1 MSDLESFR
9 IGQKGSSL
17 LFRKVEDGIC
27 DLAGRLRARS
37 LIIRSY
43 FREHDLVLARIE
55 SNSAFGNK
63 AQYFLRTVEVRVFW
77 FAMSIRSPWAF
88 GHYESIS
95 SRKSQLCARMPLMQ
109 KQVVVI
115 AGPAGS
121 GKDSIVQGVLKKCSN
136 ATLMVTATTRT
147 PRPSEVDGVNY
158 HFLTNEKFLE
168 EQKAGNILEYY
179 HREETDTYY
188 GTYKPDIDA
197 RIKSGKVVFAVIQ
210 IVGAKYLK
218 EHYDATTIFIMPPS
232 LGVLERR
239 VRGRAP
245 MTDLE
250 WQERLAHTQREI
262 TEDAPFYDYR
272 IQNDD
277 GKLDQ
282 AIDEVIEILRKE
294 GYTLGA

>member
-1 MSDLESFR
+1 M
-9 IGQKGSSL
+9 
-17 LFRKVEDGIC
+17 
-27 DLAGRLRARS
+27 
-37 LIIRSY
+37 
-43 FREHDLVLARIE
+43 
-55 SNSAFGNK
+55 
-63 AQYFLRTVEVRVFW
+63 
-77 FAMSIRSPWAF
+77 
-88 GHYESIS
+88 
-95 SRKSQLCARMPLMQ
+95 ARM

-121 GKDSIVQGVLKKCSN
+121 GKDSIVQGILKRCPN
-136 ATLMVTATTRT
+136 ATLMVTATTRA
-147 PRPSEVDGVNY
+147 PRPGEENGVSY

-168 EQKAGNILEYY
+168 EQKAGNILEFY

-197 RIKSGKVVFAVIQ
+197 RIASGKVVFAVIQ

-232 LGVLERR
+232 IEVLERR

-250 WQERLAHTQREI
+250 WQERLAHTQREV

-272 IQNDD
+272 ITNED

>member
-1 MSDLESFR
+1 M
-9 IGQKGSSL
+9 
-17 LFRKVEDGIC
+17 
-27 DLAGRLRARS
+27 
-37 LIIRSY
+37 
-43 FREHDLVLARIE
+43 
-55 SNSAFGNK
+55 
-63 AQYFLRTVEVRVFW
+63 
-77 FAMSIRSPWAF
+77 P
-88 GHYESIS
+88 
-95 SRKSQLCARMPLMQ
+95 RM

-121 GKDSIVQGVLKKCSN
+121 GKDSIVQGVLKRCPN
-136 ATLMVTATTRT
+136 TTLMVTATTRA
-147 PRPSEVDGVNY
+147 PRPGEENGISY
-158 HFLTNEKFLE
+158 HFLTNDEFKKE
-168 EQKAGNILEYY
+168 MEAGNILEYY

-232 LGVLERR
+232 IDVLERR

-250 WQERLAHTQREI
+250 WQERLAHTQREV

-272 IQNDD
+272 ITNDD

>member
-1 MSDLESFR
+1 M
-9 IGQKGSSL
+9 
-17 LFRKVEDGIC
+17 
-27 DLAGRLRARS
+27 
-37 LIIRSY
+37 
-43 FREHDLVLARIE
+43 
-55 SNSAFGNK
+55 
-63 AQYFLRTVEVRVFW
+63 
-77 FAMSIRSPWAF
+77 
-88 GHYESIS
+88 
-95 SRKSQLCARMPLMQ
+95 ARM

-121 GKDSIVQGVLKKCSN
+121 GKDSIVQGILKRCPN
-136 ATLMVTATTRT
+136 ATLMVTATTRA
-147 PRPSEVDGVNY
+147 PRPGEENGVSY

-168 EQKAGNILEYY
+168 EQKAGNILEFY

-197 RIKSGKVVFAVIQ
+197 RIASGKVVFAVIQ

-232 LGVLERR
+232 IEVLERR

-250 WQERLAHTQREI
+250 WQERLAHTQREV
-262 TEDAPFYDYR
+262 TKDAPFYDYR
-272 IQNDD
+272 ITNED

>member
-1 MSDLESFR
+1 M
-9 IGQKGSSL
+9 
-17 LFRKVEDGIC
+17 
-27 DLAGRLRARS
+27 
-37 LIIRSY
+37 
-43 FREHDLVLARIE
+43 
-55 SNSAFGNK
+55 
-63 AQYFLRTVEVRVFW
+63 
-77 FAMSIRSPWAF
+77 
-88 GHYESIS
+88 
-95 SRKSQLCARMPLMQ
+95 ARM

-121 GKDSIVQGVLKKCSN
+121 GKDSIVQGILKRCPN
-136 ATLMVTATTRT
+136 ATLMVTATTRA
-147 PRPSEVDGVNY
+147 PRPGEKNGVSY

-168 EQKAGNILEYY
+168 EQKAGNILEFY

-197 RIKSGKVVFAVIQ
+197 RIASGKVVFAVIQ

-232 LGVLERR
+232 IEVLERR

-250 WQERLAHTQREI
+250 WQERLAHTQREV

-272 IQNDD
+272 ITNED